1 MNDSIDISDIK
12 KGFPGISIAA
22 CNSHYEACMV
32 CLHRNNHTDEV
43 LLNLTGDVEA
53 SIILKWDNYFND
65 QIDRTW
71 RDQIYCTDHGAVCLS
86 VMLVKECTE
95 YTVVERARIGSGV
108 DYWLAKDGDALFQKC
123 ARLEISGIFKETDS
137 NTVDKRFKM
146 KKKQTNQSDETGL
159 PAYISVIEFNNP
171 KAIFAKK

>member
-1 MNDSIDISDIK
+1 MNNSINISDIK

-53 SIILKWDNYFND
+53 SIMLKWDNYFND

-71 RDQIYCTDHGAVCLS
+71 QDQIYCTDHGAVCLS

-123 ARLEISGIFKETDS
+123 ARLEI
-137 NTVDKRFKM
+137 
-146 KKKQTNQSDETGL
+146 
-159 PAYISVIEFNNP
+159 
-171 KAIFAKK
+171 